1 MEFDINEVLFNRD
14 YLQGLVSEY
23 ALKGLR
29 MTPFFEPVRID
40 DDTFTWIKDDSN
52 PEKAI
57 ATGQQHKPRLLAEG
71 AQLEEI
77 RLEGYSTETGTVTK
91 FGYRLTIS
99 NNLLKRRVVLGTLL
113 DKIKKLAYGLGRE
126 IEEITYTAA
135 KAKAI
140 SEGIYNP
147 SLSKKLIGTQSSV
160 HEALLDLQVAYD
172 LDDYSQE
179 LDTLVMTKSD
189 LAAVRKQLNA
199 NEIITQNRIIEG
211 WDARGFEYM
220 DTTFMKSS
228 MFQNNGELF
237 GFDKNIP
244 LGNIYYGV
252 EDGAYNP
259 SVVTGM
265 EHIAPIINVTVQEP
279 ESWNVPKEYTIR
291 MLASVGVGITSP
303 QRILYSNDFT
313 A

>member
-29 MTPFFEPVRID
+29 MTPFFEPVSID

-57 ATGQQHKPRLLAEG
+57 TAGQQHKPRLLAEG

-147 SLSKKLIGTQSSV
+147 SLSKKLIGTGSSV

-179 LDTLVMTKSD
+179 LDTLVMTK
-189 LAAVRKQLNA
+189 
-199 NEIITQNRIIEG
+199 
-211 WDARGFEYM
+211 
-220 DTTFMKSS
+220 
-228 MFQNNGELF
+228 
-237 GFDKNIP
+237 
-244 LGNIYYGV
+244 
-252 EDGAYNP
+252 
-259 SVVTGM
+259 
-265 EHIAPIINVTVQEP
+265 
-279 ESWNVPKEYTIR
+279 
-291 MLASVGVGITSP
+291 
-303 QRILYSNDFT
+303 
-313 A
+313 